1 MQWTLNELEN
11 WEELREFVDT
21 ALLPLYLYRKDF
33 AIPDHVRRMQYL
45 MALASLIEQKLKG
58 RVLLFPL
65 AYQGGEDW
73 MESALPESFPFTF
86 VLRFSG
92 DNWLLKTESST
103 EIVHYLTV
111 GDEDLD
117 SQVRFEITAD
127 VCYQQIL
134 KIWRESVAKA
144 NKSESEQ
151 KQ

>member
-1 MQWTLNELEN
+1 MQWTLTELEN

-21 ALLPLYLYRKDF
+21 ALLPLYLYRNEF
-33 AIPDHVRRMQYL
+33 AIPMHVKRMRYL
-45 MALASLIEQKLKG
+45 MALAGVIEQKLKG

-65 AYQGGEDW
+65 AYQGGGEW
-73 MESALPESFPFTF
+73 TESNIPESFPFTF

-92 DNWLLKTESST
+92 DNWLLKTESSSET
-103 EIVHYLTV
+103 VHYLTV

-134 KIWRESVAKA
+134 KIWRESVVKV
-144 NKSESEQ
+144 NNSE
-151 KQ
+151 